1 MKICDNEMC
10 QYNKE
15 MPSSL
20 SDDAS
25 VVRLAEGTGYGGF
38 ISKDIRRHLY
48 TSQRNKWY
56 KMYLCDAC
64 HNAIEM
70 TK

>member
-10 QYNKE
+10 QYNKD

-20 SDDAS
+20 SDDAP
-25 VVRLAEGTGYGGF
+25 VVRVAESTGYGGF
-38 ISKDIRRHLY
+38 NSKDIHRHLY
-48 TSQRNKWY
+48 TSPRNKWY